1 MFESAAFFSESLG
14 FIMFYSNINDAVY
27 EITDYYLTQSD
38 TQKFKFKLQTQLKFL
53 FILF

>member
-14 FIMFYSNINDAVY
+14 LILFYINISDAVY
-27 EITDYYLTQSD
+27 VITDYYLTQSD